1 MKKVVLILAAV
12 ALTLMSC
19 SPKMSR
25 SAFER
30 VHKKPVSKVKLAGN
44 FGCRW
49 EIEFHQGETFI
60 SSPFYI

>member
-12 ALTLMSC
+12 VLTLMSC

-30 VHKKPVSKVKLAGN
+30 VHKKPVSKVKLVGN
-44 FGCRW
+44 FGCR
-49 EIEFHQGETFI
+49 
-60 SSPFYI
+60 